1 MNCPYMIR
9 RLGTVVRIFHKINSI
24 LLIQKVSANCGCTF
38 TERLVT
44 AFLFIES
51 SIQKLKDISFK
62 STLHVYLFFIHAY
75 ISEVR

>member
-9 RLGTVVRIFHKINSI
+9 RLGTVVRIFNKINSI
-24 LLIQKVSANCGCTF
+24 ILIRKVSADCGCTF

-51 SIQKLKDISFK
+51 SIQQLKEISFK
-62 STLHVYLFFIHAY
+62 SKLYVYLFFIHAF
-75 ISEVR
+75 ISKVR